1 MIFVDDILFSPVK
14 GFFWIMRELQKAVQN
29 EQENEVDRLTARLSE
44 LYMLLETGKL
54 TQDEFD
60 AAERE
65 VLDRL
70 DELEG
75 QEPEAG
81 ELDEEGVEAQDEIDE
96 DDEEFDEDDED
107 IDDDDE
113 SDEDSD
119 DESGEPEMMDDGDA
133 GRNER

>member
-60 AAERE
+60 VAERE

-96 DDEEFDEDDED
+96 DDED
-107 IDDDDE
+107 IDDDEAEDEADDE
-113 SDEDSD
+113 SDEDSEGD
-119 DESGEPEMMDDGDA
+119 SGEPEMMDEGDA

>member
-1 MIFVDDILFSPVK
+1 VIFVDDILFSPVK

-60 AAERE
+60 VAERE

-96 DDEEFDEDDED
+96 DDED
-107 IDDDDE
+107 IDDDEAEDEADDE
-113 SDEDSD
+113 SDEDSEGD
-119 DESGEPEMMDDGDA
+119 SGEPEMMDEGDA